1 MHIRTIFLQ
10 NRANIGTIYDRI
22 LKYSTIMQKISKSL
36 EELVQEKLLSKK
48 AADIAPN
55 APKTP
60 NVANTAPKTSTMED
74 GTYYLEPSKDDPN
87 KLVGKIWGKRPTDPE
102 ALKRYQEVFERTYA
116 MNHPLQKA
124 TQQWGKNIG
133 YGKNYTDSA
142 QVANRKLRQE
152 EIGGAENVDQAGD
165 STFTRLRKGWNR
177 AKAQNNLPEMRRYQN
192 QMNTEWA
199 NYARAAGLKTPKDL
213 LGKLSKEQM
222 AQINAANVQAMFPDM
237 QRWTVAGDKFDANAL
252 AKQKNIYIPK
262 IEDIKIKD
270 ALEGFAGAGKGAP
283 EDIAKRRQEIYNE
296 RIEAMRKAYKND
308 PEKSYLFE
316 KALGNNINKTIKAQG
331 TPATEEQKKQ
341 LAAQKER
348 IQNAANKYDESYG
361 QKIQQKQQTVDLQP
375 IDSNS
380 YEGQLIWEAAG
391 NTDKSRPW
399 YRRLFN
405 PSAGKRFRPMPGE
418 GNAIFYDRETG
429 NYATIR
435 GGELYN
441 IPAGNL
447 GKYRQLMRPEKNIIT
462 GKSYAGDIEVS
473 PDGKTYTSFGKTY
486 DTDTGAE
493 RTSLSGLSNEQL
505 QAELNN
511 IQNQRNAIIYST
523 KNRGYVGNPYF
534 RTYQDP
540 KEVAQLKAI
549 RARQNELDKEL
560 QRRNTAKAQQNYK
573 VPTSPSI
580 SGKRYW

>member
-1 MHIRTIFLQ
+1 
-10 NRANIGTIYDRI
+10 
-22 LKYSTIMQKISKSL
+22 MQKISKSL

-60 NVANTAPKTSTMED
+60 NVANVAPKNPNVANAAPKTSTIED
-74 GTYYLEPSKDDPN
+74 GTYYLEPDKNNPN
-87 KLVGKIWGKRPTDPE
+87 KLVGKVQGRMPTDPE
-102 ALKRYQEVFERTYA
+102 AAKRFQENFNKSYA
-116 MNHPLQKA
+116 ANKPLQRA
-124 TQQWGKNIG
+124 YNSGSLG
-133 YGKNYTDSA
+133 YGKNYDENIWT
-142 QVANRKLRQE
+142 VNRKLRQE

-296 RIEAMRKAYKND
+296 RIEAMRKAYAND
-308 PEKSYLFE
+308 PEKLYLFE
-316 KALGNNINKTIKAQG
+316 KALGNNINKTIKGQG

-348 IQNAANKYDESYG
+348 VQNAANKYDDSYG
-361 QKIQQKQQTVDLQP
+361 QKIQQKQQAVDLQP
-375 IDSNS
+375 LDSDS
-380 YEGQLIWEAAG
+380 YEAQLIWEAAG
-391 NTDKSRPW
+391 NKSKGRPW
-399 YRRLFN
+399 YMRGFDNLFN
-405 PSAGKRFRPMPGE
+405 PNATARFKLISGE
-418 GNAIFYDRETG
+418 GTPTFYDTKDG
-429 NYATIR
+429 TYKTIR
-435 GGELYN
+435 GGEIYT

-447 GKYRQLMRPEKNIIT
+447 KKYRQLMRPEKNIIT

-486 DTDTGAE
+486 DMDTGAE

-523 KNRGYVGNPYF
+523 NNVGYTGNPYF
-534 RTYQDP
+534 RTHQDP
-540 KEVAQLKAI
+540 KQVAQAKAI
-549 RARQNELDKEL
+549 AAKQKEIETEL
-560 QRRNTAKAQQNYK
+560 QRRAMMNAQQNYQTPVFK
-573 VPTSPSI
+573 STS
-580 SGKRYW
+580 GRRFW

>member
-1 MHIRTIFLQ
+1 
-10 NRANIGTIYDRI
+10 
-22 LKYSTIMQKISKSL
+22 MQKISKSL

-55 APKTP
+55 TPKTP

-87 KLVGKIWGKRPTDPE
+87 KMVGKIWGKRPTDPE
-102 ALKRYQEVFERTYA
+102 ALKRYQETFERTYA

-142 QVANRKLRQE
+142 QIANRKLRQE

-296 RIEAMRKAYKND
+296 RIEAMRKAYAND
-308 PEKSYLFE
+308 PEKLYLFE
-316 KALGNNINKTIKAQG
+316 KALGNNINKTIKGQG

-341 LAAQKER
+341 LVAQKEK
-348 IQNAANKYDESYG
+348 IQNAANVAQDAYT
-361 QKIQQKQQTVDLQP
+361 KIQNDKQQV
-375 IDSNS
+375 SNANIVTDPEIIR
-380 YEGQLIWEAAG
+380 YLNNARGIPGQFG
-391 NTDKSRPW
+391 
-399 YRRLFN
+399 
-405 PSAGKRFRPMPGE
+405 
-418 GNAIFYDRETG
+418 
-429 NYATIR
+429 
-435 GGELYN
+435 
-441 IPAGNL
+441 
-447 GKYRQLMRPEKNIIT
+447 IT
-462 GKSYAGDIEVS
+462 GS
-473 PDGKTYTSFGKTY
+473 
-486 DTDTGAE
+486 
-493 RTSLSGLSNEQL
+493 
-505 QAELNN
+505 
-511 IQNQRNAIIYST
+511 IYNFFT
-523 KNRGYVGNPYF
+523 KKDKDFKLMPNGH
-534 RTYQDP
+534 
-540 KEVAQLKAI
+540 I
-549 RARQNELDKEL
+549 RDM
-560 QRRNTAKAQQNYK
+560 
-573 VPTSPSI
+573 V
-580 SGKRYW
+580 SGKVYQPRGNEYEEIDPPNPQFMPRVKMLRLEEK